1 MGGDPVNDPIYRP
14 PMPPLTKDDV
24 DRIIDAKI
32 AERTRQVLR
41 AIAGGAVLMGVLA
54 SAVVAL

>member
-1 MGGDPVNDPIYRP
+1 MNDPIYRP

-32 AERTRQVLR
+32 AAHTRDGLI
-41 AIAGGAVLMGVLA
+41 ASAGGAVLLGALVW
-54 SAVVAL
+54 AVVGQ